1 MQLIGASVNIS
12 TGKQFCALTH
22 RAHEALALCLG
33 AYKTEQRDGIL
44 NVVEAFCNL
53 TAQTSCTSFNPTHN
67 GTPSG

>member
-44 NVVEAFCNL
+44 NVVEAFWQPDCPDFLHIIQPHSQRN
-53 TAQTSCTSFNPTHN
+53 T
-67 GTPSG
+67 